1 MAKSATEKLLDELDQ
16 LAAKGRISPEEYEAR
31 RGAIIAGNIAPAAEK
46 KGGGIFKWGLLG
58 CLGILA
64 AVGLFFVVLIVA
76 IGAAIDDAADDEP
89 DTGGDVHVTLAP
101 GASGVIA
108 PEGNGSK
115 KSKVTI
121 LQIADNVPSANQFIQ
136 PQPGKKWIGFEV
148 EVENVGT
155 AQVTSLDWTLRDTT
169 DQEHDRTFWTGAE
182 GAAIDIAYSDLTP
195 GGKKR
200 GWVYFEVDQA
210 AGIRWLRADPN
221 PFLAN
226 DLYFDAP

>member
-1 MAKSATEKLLDELDQ
+1 MAKSPTEKLLDELDR

-31 RGAIIAGNIAPAAEK
+31 RNAIIAGNVAAPPEK
-46 KGGGIFKWGLLG
+46 KGGGLFKWGFLG

-64 AVGLFFVVLIVA
+64 AIGIFFVILIVA
-76 IGAAIDDAADDEP
+76 IGAALNDATDDTP
-89 DTGGDVHVTLAP
+89 DSGGDVRVSLAI
-101 GASGVIA
+101 GASGAIA

-121 LQIADNVPSANQFIQ
+121 LQVVDNVPSTNQFIQ
-136 PQPGKKWIGFEV
+136 PAAGKKRIGLEV

-169 DQEHDRTFWTGAE
+169 DQEHERTPWTGAE
-182 GAAIDIAYSDLTP
+182 GSAIDIVYHDLTP

-200 GWVYFEVDQA
+200 GWIYFEVDQA
-210 AGIRWLRADPN
+210 AGIKWLRADPN

>member
-1 MAKSATEKLLDELDQ
+1 MAKSPTEKLLDELDR

-31 RGAIIAGNIAPAAEK
+31 RNAIIAGNVAAPPEK
-46 KGGGIFKWGLLG
+46 KGGGLFKWGFLG

-64 AVGLFFVVLIVA
+64 IIGIFFVILIVA
-76 IGAAIDDAADDEP
+76 IGAALNDATDDTP
-89 DTGGDVHVTLAP
+89 DSGGDVRVSLAI
-101 GASGVIA
+101 GASGAIA

-121 LQIADNVPSANQFIQ
+121 LQVVDNVPSTNQFIQ
-136 PQPGKKWIGFEV
+136 PAAGKKWIGLEV

-169 DQEHDRTFWTGAE
+169 DQEHERTPWTGAE
-182 GAAIDIAYSDLTP
+182 GSAIDIVYHDLTP

-200 GWVYFEVDQA
+200 GWIYFEVDQA
-210 AGIRWLRADPN
+210 AGIKWLRADPN

>member
-1 MAKSATEKLLDELDQ
+1 MAKSPTEKLLDELDR

-31 RGAIIAGNIAPAAEK
+31 RNAIIAGNVAAPPEK
-46 KGGGIFKWGLLG
+46 KGGGLFKWGFLG

-64 AVGLFFVVLIVA
+64 AIGIFFVILIVA
-76 IGAAIDDAADDEP
+76 IGAALNDATDDTP
-89 DTGGDVHVTLAP
+89 DSGGDVRVSLAI
-101 GASGVIA
+101 GASGAIA

-121 LQIADNVPSANQFIQ
+121 LQVVDNVPSTNQFIQ
-136 PQPGKKWIGFEV
+136 PAAGKKWIGFEV

-169 DQEHDRTFWTGAE
+169 DQEHERTPWTGAE
-182 GAAIDIAYSDLTP
+182 GSAIDIVYHDLTP

-200 GWVYFEVDQA
+200 GWIYFEVDQA
-210 AGIRWLRADPN
+210 AGIKWLRADPN

>member
-31 RGAIIAGNIAPAAEK
+31 RGAIIAGNVTAPVEK

-58 CLGILA
+58 CLGVLA

-76 IGAAIDDAADDEP
+76 IGAAINDAADDEP
-89 DTGGDVHVTLAP
+89 DSGGDVRVALAP

-115 KSKVTI
+115 KSRVTI
-121 LQIADNVPSANQFIQ
+121 LQVLDNVSSANQFIQ
-136 PQPGKKWIGFEV
+136 PQPGKKWIGLEV

-182 GAAIDIAYSDLTP
+182 GSAIDIVYSDLTP

-200 GWVYFEVDQA
+200 GWIYFEVDTA

-221 PFLAN
+221 PFLAY
-226 DLYFDAP
+226 DLYFDGP

>member
-89 DTGGDVHVTLAP
+89 DSGGDVHVTLAP

-136 PQPGKKWIGFEV
+136 PQPGKKGIGFEV
-148 EVENVGT
+148 EVENAGT

-200 GWVYFEVDQA
+200 GWVYFEADPA
-210 AGIRWLRADPN
+210 AGIRGLRADPN

>member
-1 MAKSATEKLLDELDQ
+1 MAKSPTEKLLDELDR

-31 RGAIIAGNIAPAAEK
+31 RNAIIAGNVAAPPEK
-46 KGGGIFKWGLLG
+46 KGGGLFKWGFLG

-64 AVGLFFVVLIVA
+64 AIGIFFVILIVA
-76 IGAAIDDAADDEP
+76 IGAALNDATDDTP
-89 DTGGDVHVTLAP
+89 DSGGDVRVSLAI
-101 GASGVIA
+101 GASGAIA

-121 LQIADNVPSANQFIQ
+121 LQVVDNVPSTNQFIQ
-136 PQPGKKWIGFEV
+136 PAAGKKWIGLEV

-169 DQEHDRTFWTGAE
+169 DQEHERTPWTGAE
-182 GAAIDIAYSDLTP
+182 GSAIDIVYHDLTP

-200 GWVYFEVDQA
+200 GWIYFEVDQA
-210 AGIRWLRADPN
+210 AGIKWLRADPN

>member
-31 RGAIIAGNIAPAAEK
+31 RSAIIAGNVAPPAEK

-64 AVGLFFVVLIVA
+64 AVGLFFVILIVG
-76 IGAAIDDAADDEP
+76 ISAAINDAADDEP
-89 DTGGDVHVTLAP
+89 DSGGDVHVSLAP

-108 PEGNGSK
+108 PKGNGSK

-121 LQIADNVPSANQFIQ
+121 LQVVDNVPSANQFIQ
-136 PQPGKKWIGFEV
+136 PEAGKKWVGFEV

-169 DQEHDRTFWTGAE
+169 NQEHERTFWTGAE
-182 GAAIDIAYSDLTP
+182 GPAIDIVYSDLSP

-200 GWVYFEVDQA
+200 GWLYFEIDEG

-221 PFLAN
+221 FLLPY

>member
-1 MAKSATEKLLDELDQ
+1 MAKSPTEKLLDELDR

-31 RGAIIAGNIAPAAEK
+31 RNAIIAGNVAAPPEK
-46 KGGGIFKWGLLG
+46 KGGGLFKWGFLG

-64 AVGLFFVVLIVA
+64 AIGIFFVILIVA
-76 IGAAIDDAADDEP
+76 IGAALNDATDDTP
-89 DTGGDVHVTLAP
+89 DSGGDVRVSLAI
-101 GASGVIA
+101 GASGAIA

-121 LQIADNVPSANQFIQ
+121 LQVVDNVPSTNQFIQ
-136 PQPGKKWIGFEV
+136 PAAGKKWIGLEV

-169 DQEHDRTFWTGAE
+169 DQEHERTPWTGAE
-182 GAAIDIAYSDLTP
+182 GSAIDIVYHDLTP

-200 GWVYFEVDQA
+200 GWIYFEVDQA
-210 AGIRWLRADPN
+210 AGIKWLRADPN
-221 PFLAN
+221 PFPAN